1 MEQLQLPD
9 VTFQT
14 GWNGPLFPERS
25 ARIINGSWLRDSRL
39 IGPLDYEKRNAT
51 CPVALSFVSFVFVNQ
66 ALPSSSYLTFIY
78 IRGQV
83 MRDQETHT
91 KN

>member
-14 GWNGPLFPERS
+14 GWNERS

-66 ALPSSSYLTFIY
+66 ALPSS
-78 IRGQV
+78 
-83 MRDQETHT
+83 
-91 KN
+91 